1 MAIDVQNDFDS
12 IKTEFIQVIK
22 DLSHYLSLQ
31 KQAGNTGFDISE
43 KSEELINNWGRK
55 SLTPLSFFS
64 EGPETAT
71 VFLIDSEQT
80 FFTGKSGDLLKKILA
95 AMNLSSEYVFI
106 CNADDLKSVEEKI
119 KVISPKV
126 VITLG
131 TKAGQ
136 SLLKLQHP
144 LEQFRGRFHDYHGIK
159 VMPTFHPSLL
169 LQQPE
174 YKRQVWEDMKLVMKY
189 SGLKDGS

>member
-64 EGPETAT
+64 EGSETAT
-71 VFLIDSEQT
+71 VFIIDSEQT

-95 AMNLSSEYVFI
+95 AMNLSSEYIFI

>member
-71 VFLIDSEQT
+71 VFIIDSEQT

-95 AMNLSSEYVFI
+95 AMNLSSEYIFI